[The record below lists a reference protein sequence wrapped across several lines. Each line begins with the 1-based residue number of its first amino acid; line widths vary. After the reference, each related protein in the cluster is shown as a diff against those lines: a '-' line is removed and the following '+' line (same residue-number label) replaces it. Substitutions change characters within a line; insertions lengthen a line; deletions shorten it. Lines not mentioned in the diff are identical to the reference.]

1 MIMKIYRHSIFPSII
16 SEIQC
21 ETYNEV
27 KTDMLTWIY
36 EYSLHNTGI
45 CVSNRGGWHST
56 SDMHHQASFDKIKTY
71 IEEHIS
77 VGLLMYN
84 CNFKIDAMWIN
95 INQKGNYNACH
106 DHPGSILSGVFWV
119 KSSDNC
125 GKLTFHSKSSFM
137 EYELIK
143 NIDDDIAKS
152 FNYYEE
158 FEFTPIEGSLVIFP
172 AHLMHDVEPNDS
184 DEDRIS
190 ISFNLNICD

>member
-1 MIMKIYRHSIFPSII
+1 MKIYRHSIFPSII

-106 DHPGSILSGVFWV
+106 DHRGMFSFVIWV
-119 KSSDNC
+119 KIPYELKDELN
-125 GKLTFHSKSSFM
+125 LYSKSAEPAASVFSFHYLDILGM
-137 EYELIK
+137 MKVLTLPIDKSWEWKMILFPSKLNHSVNPFFTSNEL
-143 NIDDDIAKS
+143 
-152 FNYYEE
+152 
-158 FEFTPIEGSLVIFP
+158 
-172 AHLMHDVEPNDS
+172 
-184 DEDRIS
+184 RIS
-190 ISFNLNICD
+190 VAGNVCIKS